1 MKQIEPAGG
10 TTPSSIVPPIAE
22 EGGQPTGE
30 VGHVVVV
37 VEITPSVPSFVLT
50 KRKQDDGARPFGHKM
65 SKVPISLRA
74 LR

>member
-30 VGHVVVV
+30 VGPAAKVAHV
-37 VEITPSVPSFVLT
+37 TPST
-50 KRKQDDGARPFGHKM
+50 
-65 SKVPISLRA
+65 PIYIFI
-74 LR
+74 

>member
-1 MKQIEPAGG
+1 MPPFVVAPA
-10 TTPSSIVPPIAE
+10 

-37 VEITPSVPSFVLT
+37 VEITPSVPSFVLA